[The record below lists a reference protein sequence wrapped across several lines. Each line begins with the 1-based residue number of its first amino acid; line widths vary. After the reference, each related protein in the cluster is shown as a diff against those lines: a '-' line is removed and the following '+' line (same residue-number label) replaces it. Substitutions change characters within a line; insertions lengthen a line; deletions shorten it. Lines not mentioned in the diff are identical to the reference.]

1 LQKSIRV
8 YTLIIMGDDVDFAEC
23 RQCLCLAA
31 RVEAQRLTRM
41 FDERLRPFDL
51 TINQF
56 TLLATLVIGGPQAVT
71 RLAARL
77 GIDRTTLTRNLS
89 LAERRGLVTHRP
101 GEDSRERLIEITA
114 AGRELATS
122 AFPAW
127 QAAQQQAKAS

>member
-1 LQKSIRV
+1 MS
-8 YTLIIMGDDVDFAEC
+8 DDVDFAEC
-23 RQCLCLAA
+23 QQCLCQAA
-31 RVEAQRLTRM
+31 RIEAQRLTRM

-56 TLLATLVIGGPQAVT
+56 TLLATLELAGPQTVT
-71 RLAARL
+71 RLAGRL

-89 LAERRGLVTHRP
+89 LAERRDLVTTKA

-114 AGRELATS
+114 AGRALASS

-127 QAAQQQAKAS
+127 HAAQQQAKASR

>member
-1 LQKSIRV
+1 MSN
-8 YTLIIMGDDVDFAEC
+8 DVDFAEC
-23 RQCLCLAA
+23 QQCLCLAA

-56 TLLATLVIGGPQAVT
+56 TLLATLVVAGPQTVT
-71 RLAARL
+71 RLAGRL

-89 LAERRGLVTHRP
+89 LAERRGLVKDRP

-114 AGRELATS
+114 AGRELAAT

-127 QAAQQQAKAS
+127 QAAQQQAKAPR

>member
-1 LQKSIRV
+1 
-8 YTLIIMGDDVDFAEC
+8 MGNDVDFAEC
-23 RQCLCLAA
+23 QQCLCLAA

-56 TLLATLVIGGPQAVT
+56 TLLATLVVAGPQTVT
-71 RLAARL
+71 RLAGRL

-89 LAERRGLVTHRP
+89 LAKRRDLVKDKA
-101 GEDSRERLIEITA
+101 GKDSRERLIEITT
-114 AGRELATS
+114 AGRELAAS

-127 QAAQQQAKAS
+127 QAAQQQAKAPR

>member
-1 LQKSIRV
+1 MS
-8 YTLIIMGDDVDFAEC
+8 DDVDFAEC
-23 RQCLCLAA
+23 QQCLCLAA

-71 RLAARL
+71 RLAAPL
-77 GIDRTTLTRNLS
+77 GIHRATLTRNLA

-127 QAAQQQAKAS
+127 QAA

>member
-1 LQKSIRV
+1 MI
-8 YTLIIMGDDVDFAEC
+8 DDADFAEC
-23 RQCLCLAA
+23 QQCLCLAA

-56 TLLATLVIGGPQAVT
+56 TLLATLVIGGPQTVT
-71 RLAARL
+71 RLAGRL

-89 LAERRGLVTHRP
+89 LAERRGLVAAKT
-101 GEDSRERLIEITA
+101 GEDSRERLIEITK
-114 AGRELATS
+114 AGRQLAEQ

-127 QAAQQQAKAS
+127 RASQQQAKAPR

>member
-1 LQKSIRV
+1 MSN
-8 YTLIIMGDDVDFAEC
+8 DPDFGEC
-23 RQCLCLAA
+23 QQCLCLAA

-56 TLLATLVIGGPQAVT
+56 TLLATLVVAGPQTVT
-71 RLAARL
+71 RLAGRL

-89 LAERRGLVTHRP
+89 LAERRGLVKDKP
-101 GEDSRERLIEITA
+101 GEDSRERLIEITT
-114 AGRELATS
+114 AGRELAAT

-127 QAAQQQAKAS
+127 QAAQQQAKVPR